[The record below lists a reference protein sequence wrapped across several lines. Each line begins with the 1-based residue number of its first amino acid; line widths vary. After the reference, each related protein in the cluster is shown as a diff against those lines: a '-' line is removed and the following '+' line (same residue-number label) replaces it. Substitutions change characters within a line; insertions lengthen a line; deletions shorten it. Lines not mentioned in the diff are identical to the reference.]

1 MPKRPDP
8 RFPIPAPEKAED
20 YVLDLLGGIVR
31 RRPLTG
37 EEAMA
42 QLIRLE
48 EDARRG
54 NPAAQT
60 EFARRLLTDADCLPR
75 NIRIIYR

>member
-48 EDARRG
+48 ELIGLCFRAGKSFPYTR
-54 NPAAQT
+54 Q
-60 EFARRLLTDADCLPR
+60 
-75 NIRIIYR
+75 